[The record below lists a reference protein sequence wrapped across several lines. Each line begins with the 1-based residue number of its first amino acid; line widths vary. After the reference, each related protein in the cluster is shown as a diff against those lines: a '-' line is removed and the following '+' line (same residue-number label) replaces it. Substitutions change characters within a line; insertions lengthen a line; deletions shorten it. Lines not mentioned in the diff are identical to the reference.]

1 MPLLGNSFA
10 CYADVGI
17 SAWFATTPRSRIW
30 PLTPTP
36 FHLAPFNL
44 KTTTSCSWLPH
55 DFTVLNKD
63 TASQMKHQIQGQE
76 LKGELKTL
84 PFFSSLIQTQL
95 KHENSEKNITGDL
108 HTWCRASRFFWRAR
122 MSAWKPD
129 EAKTDFSVLH
139 DQFRINISI
148 LLDLI
153 SCKYKPNLRI
163 EKQLAVCS
171 KTTIAHEHFSY
182 GNWSP
187 PFHIPS
193 LIMLQ
198 KFLELHCSL

>member
-1 MPLLGNSFA
+1 
-10 CYADVGI
+10 
-17 SAWFATTPRSRIW
+17 
-30 PLTPTP
+30 
-36 FHLAPFNL
+36 
-44 KTTTSCSWLPH
+44 
-55 DFTVLNKD
+55 
-63 TASQMKHQIQGQE
+63 
-76 LKGELKTL
+76 
-84 PFFSSLIQTQL
+84 
-95 KHENSEKNITGDL
+95 
-108 HTWCRASRFFWRAR
+108 

-153 SCKYKPNLRI
+153 SCKYKPNLRM

-171 KTTIAHEHFSY
+171 KTTSAHEHF
-182 GNWSP
+182 
-187 PFHIPS
+187 IPS